1 MKKSDLGYLVLCLI
15 WFILVKLL
23 NLDKT
28 LYTALLFLSSI
39 VYFAFVYFIKSRKTK
54 NNKLIPQKIE
64 HNEIT
69 KKIINLI
76 REQLDENLPNVK
88 KEEYEE
94 NGKVYYMNGQN
105 GTYFDWTFNGR
116 LPYFMVFY
124 KDGSCGAIKVHIM
137 TNGNTKMYFYKYGEK
152 VPFITKKFK
161 FDKNEILKLAIILIK
176 NADDKGIA
184 DSAIND
190 INTNLEITNDE
201 IKEFEKTKIENE
213 SAKNKD

>member
-1 MKKSDLGYLVLCLI
+1 MKKSELGFLVLDLI
-15 WFILVKLL
+15 LFILIKFL
-23 NLDKT
+23 NLDT
-28 LYTALLFLSSI
+28 TSSTSLLFLFFI
-39 VYFAFVYFIKSRKTK
+39 IYLAFVYFIKRRETK

-76 REQLDENLPNVK
+76 DDQLNKNLPSVK

-94 NGKVYYMNGQN
+94 NGKVYYMNSQN
-105 GTYFDWTFNGR
+105 GTYFDWTQNGR
-116 LPYFMVFY
+116 LPYLMVFY
-124 KDGSCGAIKVHIM
+124 KDGSCGALKVHIM

-176 NADDKGIA
+176 NADDKGIG

-190 INTNLEITNDE
+190 INTNLEISNDE
-201 IKEFEKTKIENE
+201 IKEFEEINIENE
-213 SAKNKD
+213 SVE

>member
-1 MKKSDLGYLVLCLI
+1 MKKSELGFLVLDLI
-15 WFILVKLL
+15 LFILIKFL
-23 NLDKT
+23 NLDT
-28 LYTALLFLSSI
+28 TSSTSLLFLFFI
-39 VYFAFVYFIKSRKTK
+39 IYLAFVYFIKRREIK

-76 REQLDENLPNVK
+76 DDQLNKNLPSVK

-94 NGKVYYMNGQN
+94 NGKVYYMNSQN
-105 GTYFDWTFNGR
+105 GTYFDWTQNGR
-116 LPYFMVFY
+116 LPYLMVFY
-124 KDGSCGAIKVHIM
+124 KDGSCGALKVHIM

-176 NADDKGIA
+176 NADDKGIG

-190 INTNLEITNDE
+190 INTNLEISNDE
-201 IKEFEKTKIENE
+201 IKEFEEINIENE
-213 SAKNKD
+213 SVE

>member
-1 MKKSDLGYLVLCLI
+1 MKKSELGFQVLDLIL
-15 WFILVKLL
+15 FILIKFL
-23 NLDKT
+23 NLDT
-28 LYTALLFLSSI
+28 TSSTSLLFLFFI
-39 VYFAFVYFIKSRKTK
+39 IYLAFVYFIKRRETK

-76 REQLDENLPNVK
+76 DDQLNKNLPSVK

-94 NGKVYYMNGQN
+94 NGKVYYMNSQN
-105 GTYFDWTFNGR
+105 GTYFDWTQNGR
-116 LPYFMVFY
+116 LPYLMVFY
-124 KDGSCGAIKVHIM
+124 KDGSCGALKVHIM

-176 NADDKGIA
+176 NADDKGIG

-190 INTNLEITNDE
+190 INTNLEISNDE
-201 IKEFEKTKIENE
+201 IKEFEEINIENE
-213 SAKNKD
+213 SVE